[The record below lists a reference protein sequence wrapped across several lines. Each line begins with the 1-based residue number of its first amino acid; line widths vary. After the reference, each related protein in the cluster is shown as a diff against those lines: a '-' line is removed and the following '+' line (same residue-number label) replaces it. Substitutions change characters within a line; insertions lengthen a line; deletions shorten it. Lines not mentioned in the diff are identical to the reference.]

1 MNRRKL
7 LQIALAGTGAAVAG
21 QASASAL
28 CATPTKEQTEGPFY
42 PTNWKKYE
50 ADADMTF
57 ISGKS
62 ALAKGQLAIIKGQV
76 IDHLTCKPVPNAEV
90 DVWQANA
97 FGQYFHE
104 HDASEADLKDKNFQY
119 RCRILTDA
127 NGHFS
132 FKTIKPSAYPAG
144 GDWIRPAHIHYKV
157 SALNYNQLTTQM
169 YFKGDFLNS
178 KDRILNAMTHK
189 EQDSVIVDFQED
201 HNKVLNG
208 EFIIS
213 LIAQI

>member
-7 LQIALAGTGAAVAG
+7 LQIAITGTGLAIAG
-21 QASASAL
+21 QTSATEV

-42 PTNWKKYE
+42 PNDWEQYE

-57 ISGKS
+57 INGKPS
-62 ALAKGQLAIIKGQV
+62 LAKGQLTIIKGQL
-76 IDHLTCKPVPNAEV
+76 IDHLTCQPIPNAQV

-104 HDASEADLKDKNFQY
+104 RDASAEALKDKNFQY
-119 RCRILTDA
+119 RCRIVSD
-127 NGHFS
+127 NDGKFS
-132 FKTIKPSAYPAG
+132 FKTIKPSPYPAG

-157 SALNYNQLTTQM
+157 IAEKYNELTTQM

-178 KDRILNAMTHK
+178 KDRILNNMTK
-189 EQDSVIVDFQED
+189 AEQDSVVIDFKED
-201 HNKVLNG
+201 KNKVLNG
-208 EFIIS
+208 EFVIS
-213 LIAQI
+213 LIAE

>member
-62 ALAKGQLAIIKGQV
+62 ALAKGQLAIIKG
-76 IDHLTCKPVPNAEV
+76 H
-90 DVWQANA
+90 
-97 FGQYFHE
+97 QYFHE